1 MGTQPIVRT
10 KQDRTRQ
17 TSLSQVTLVG
27 KLSQPPLLQKI
38 LILGKLKIDA
48 LSEQL
53 DPTVGGHGYQW
64 LPMAINSYQ
73 WLPMATNGY
82 HGYHVN
88 VTQFIES
95 SLKHT
100 ARSKGKRPDTIWC
113 SREDHSNMSWIM
125 HCSPALFI
133 CAGSAFPADGVVTK
147 LRLNKGTQQVAGT
160 WSQHTLALLGKAEA
174 SLPTHTCSSQ

>member
-1 MGTQPIVRT
+1 
-10 KQDRTRQ
+10 
-17 TSLSQVTLVG
+17 
-27 KLSQPPLLQKI
+27 
-38 LILGKLKIDA
+38 
-48 LSEQL
+48 
-53 DPTVGGHGYQW
+53 
-64 LPMAINSYQ
+64 
-73 WLPMATNGY
+73 MATNGY

-125 HCSPALFI
+125 HCSPASFL

-174 SLPTHTCSSQ
+174 SLPTHTCALNDLLHHLTYFWSFASLYTWSQYWCHQQVADLGILLLSVWMWHDPCFINI